1 MTDRNTPALTQF
13 GEFAVT
19 AVVPQEARAAACNAV
34 LDTVGVMLAGSMEP
48 AARLVRDV
56 ARAEGGAP
64 RCSVFGTSDRTGA
77 GWAQRV
83 KGAARP

>member
-19 AVVPQEARAAACNAV
+19 AVVPKEARAAACNAV

-48 AARLVRDV
+48 AARLV
-56 ARAEGGAP
+56 
-64 RCSVFGTSDRTGA
+64 
-77 GWAQRV
+77 
-83 KGAARP
+83 